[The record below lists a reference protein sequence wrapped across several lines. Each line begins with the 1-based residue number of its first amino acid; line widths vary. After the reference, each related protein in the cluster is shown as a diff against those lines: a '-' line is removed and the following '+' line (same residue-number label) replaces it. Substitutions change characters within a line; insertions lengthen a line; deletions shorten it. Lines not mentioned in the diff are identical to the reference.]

1 MMAGNLT
8 IVDGLQN
15 RVRQAAKPAVARW
28 ESLTPKQ
35 RTTLKTAAIFLFA
48 AIFLAYVLLPAMN
61 ARRALQERIPRMQSQ
76 LVAMRGQAAEV
87 AALAKEPVAASAPR
101 VAASAAA
108 LQSLFGPAAQITAAA
123 DGFRVVILAIDY
135 ASWWDKTGE
144 AITGYGLVLRETS
157 LVRAAEAATTAVA
170 VDMRLTMEAGTAKP
184 AAIPSSPGK

>member
-8 IVDGLQN
+8 FVDGLQQ

-61 ARRALQERIPRMQSQ
+61 ARLALQERIPRMQSQ

-87 AALAKEPVAASAPR
+87 AALAKEPVAASGSR
-101 VAASAAA
+101 VATSAAA
-108 LQSLFGPAAQITAAA
+108 LQSLFGPAAQITAVA
-123 DGFRVVILAIDY
+123 DGFRILIPAIDY

-144 AITGYGLVLRETS
+144 AITGHGLILRDTS
-157 LVRAAEAATTAVA
+157 LLRVTGAATTAVA
-170 VDMRLTMEAGTAKP
+170 VDMRLTIEAGPAKP
-184 AAIPSSPGK
+184 TAIPSSPGK

>member
-8 IVDGLQN
+8 FVDGLQQ

-48 AIFLAYVLLPAMN
+48 AIFLAYVLLPAMS

-87 AALAKEPVAASAPR
+87 AALAKEPVAASGPR
-101 VAASAAA
+101 VATSAAA
-108 LQSLFGPAAQITAAA
+108 LQSLFGPAAQITAVA
-123 DGFRVVILAIDY
+123 DGFRILIPAIDY

-144 AITGYGLVLRETS
+144 AITGHGLILRDTS
-157 LVRAAEAATTAVA
+157 LLRVTGAATTAVA
-170 VDMRLTMEAGTAKP
+170 VDMRLTIEAGPAKP
-184 AAIPSSPGK
+184 TAIPSSPGK

>member
-8 IVDGLQN
+8 FVDGLQQ

-61 ARRALQERIPRMQSQ
+61 ARLALQERIPRMQSQ

-87 AALAKEPVAASAPR
+87 AALAKEPVAVSAPR

-108 LQSLFGPAAQITAAA
+108 LQSLFGPAAQITAVA
-123 DGFRVVILAIDY
+123 DGFRIVIPAVEY

-144 AITGYGLVLRETS
+144 AITGYGLILRDTS
-157 LVRAAEAATTAVA
+157 LLRVTSTATTAVA
-170 VDMRLTMEAGTAKP
+170 VDMRLTIEAGPAKP
-184 AAIPSSPGK
+184 TVIPSSPGK